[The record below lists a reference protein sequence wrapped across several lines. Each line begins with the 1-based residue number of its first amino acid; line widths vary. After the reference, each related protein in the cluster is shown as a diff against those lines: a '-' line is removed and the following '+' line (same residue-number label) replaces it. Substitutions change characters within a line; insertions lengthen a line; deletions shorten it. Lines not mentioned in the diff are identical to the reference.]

1 MMKPEELNGAAEE
14 INGEAVGHSVDS
26 TNDNDSPSQTL
37 AQRITEYD
45 KQNGTE
51 LGRFVDYLD
60 NGKQLK
66 EGESRHFRVG
76 HTGELLNGLG
86 IKGDIAIS
94 TTTVGNRH
102 TKNAAHNLTSQD
114 WYDVINDL
122 NTPLA
127 ITKYGDGY
135 RIYTHIKID
144 GNKSIC
150 VGVEVRKV
158 GRGVEITNI
167 KTAFGR
173 DLSKILWN
181 EDVVYPTDINEL
193 KQAIAEF
200 SSSDNSRIYPPQPF
214 SSANIGNN
222 SESGINNT
230 ENNSQSAE
238 LKDNKQETDGSQPTA
253 LERIPKD
260 EQGNPIY
267 EQTDA
272 GTAWDAIVEQAEG
285 DEAMAQAV
293 ANGMV
298 ADKQAALSKAEEA
311 KSKGGKTV
319 AEKIAA
325 EKERAAAISKAKAE
339 LEHWQE
345 IASTVNRRKAEAE
358 EAQRKAA
365 EELAARRKAEEERQ
379 RAEKEEAVDK
389 EQPEIKENI
398 DKITKLT
405 NTLPDDFKG
414 KKQILSGL
422 KMINEANSDVG
433 VLN

>member
-1 MMKPEELNGAAEE
+1 MVGIDADGITVNVDTPVNGMTNLMMKPEELNGAAEE
-14 INGEAVGHSVDS
+14 INGEAVGRSVDS
-26 TNDNDSPSQTL
+26 TNDSQKENGNVDNESVPKPSGVGVFGNIYTQFKGKVKEAVDFLKRMKSGEAMDVISHKDIGGISLVWGNENYGL
-37 AQRITEYD
+37 AHILAKHPNVLDGLQERINEMSVVSNTANRIVLESATHRAVVSKMLGEEKTPQWLLTAYEKKNATGGSSD
-45 KQNGTE
+45 IVPEPQGGMQNGTAS
-51 LGRFVDYLD
+51 L
-60 NGKQLK
+60 Q
-66 EGESRHFRVG
+66 S
-76 HTGELLNGLG
+76 
-86 IKGDIAIS
+86 
-94 TTTVGNRH
+94 
-102 TKNAAHNLTSQD
+102 
-114 WYDVINDL
+114 
-122 NTPLA
+122 
-127 ITKYGDGY
+127 
-135 RIYTHIKID
+135 
-144 GNKSIC
+144 
-150 VGVEVRKV
+150 
-158 GRGVEITNI
+158 
-167 KTAFGR
+167 
-173 DLSKILWN
+173 
-181 EDVVYPTDINEL
+181 
-193 KQAIAEF
+193 
-200 SSSDNSRIYPPQPF
+200 NS

-238 LKDNKQETDGSQPTA
+238 LEGNKQETEGSRPTA

-285 DEAMAQAV
+285 DETMAQTV